1 MKSLLLAPLCG
12 APLLFTAPAVELA
25 FTPNEGDALT
35 TTAERV
41 LQLELAGTE
50 TTVTVDGEEQETSES
65 PDLEMTLRETELLV
79 FTDEYTEVGGDQ
91 VVELFR
97 TFDEIGTTSYQSL
110 TDPEGEEFEL
120 ETPGVSALESTTVW
134 FRWDEDDEEYSARFD
149 EEIEDPDEE
158 LLEDLEAVADFSWF
172 LPEDEVEEGDGW
184 EIDIEAFR
192 QLSSLSGD
200 LKVVQ
205 EDDAPDD
212 DFGDQFDENLEGE
225 LEGELTGFREEND
238 RRLAVIRIEGEFT
251 TRVEQEGELEFED
264 AEGSSFDR
272 YEFAF
277 ELKGDLL
284 WDVGAGC
291 AYRFHFAGD
300 VEMNVVSGQEISAEG
315 TEIVLE
321 STQEFEG
328 TIEYEIEVE

>member
-1 MKSLLLAPLCG
+1 
-12 APLLFTAPAVELA
+12 
-25 FTPNEGDALT
+25 
-35 TTAERV
+35 
-41 LQLELAGTE
+41 
-50 TTVTVDGEEQETSES
+50 
-65 PDLEMTLRETELLV
+65 
-79 FTDEYTEVGGDQ
+79 
-91 VVELFR
+91 
-97 TFDEIGTTSYQSL
+97 
-110 TDPEGEEFEL
+110 
-120 ETPGVSALESTTVW
+120 
-134 FRWDEDDEEYSARFD
+134 
-149 EEIEDPDEE
+149 
-158 LLEDLEAVADFSWF
+158 
-172 LPEDEVEEGDGW
+172 
-184 EIDIEAFR
+184 
-192 QLSSLSGD
+192 
-200 LKVVQ
+200 
-205 EDDAPDD
+205 
-212 DFGDQFDENLEGE
+212 
-225 LEGELTGFREEND
+225 
-238 RRLAVIRIEGEFT
+238 VIRIEGEFT